1 MPWKL
6 KAFTRYSGLEASM
19 ESSEAAAIPPHPR
32 SAGETP
38 AAQSLWDR
46 AYVAL
51 HAREPRLMGKY
62 ESLLSQQQ
70 PAGGLNSKTE
80 PSNPS
85 TTGRGTDNRVY
96 TKRLSEQQSKSDAI
110 VRRSLEDMDKKS
122 TKFHVFGREFVVK
135 DQVAQAV
142 ILIQGLKSIIDEAVK
157 ASPEAS
163 LAWTGVC
170 VILPLLT
177 NPSIAEQASS
187 DGFTYVTSRM
197 SFYIALEPLLLPKDM
212 DGNITVPDDLRVQ
225 FEANLVDLYSYIL
238 EFQFKCVLRF
248 YSTWR
253 HKISADILQPRRWE
267 TMLGKIKERERRVTK
282 DTRGINDAK
291 SIEEL
296 ELGNNLA
303 QRSLETM
310 DQLLF
315 VEHQQLQVTKDMLQA
330 LQQILGEIRLL
341 SRPGTEQTVGE
352 LGSRGLGGHISKS
365 DDQLQI
371 GGGDGGSAFVSWE
384 FLQSSSPFNAQGG
397 DGGDAAVG
405 SSGLFAGQGRGGR
418 VLFEA
423 KGMK

>member
-1 MPWKL
+1 
-6 KAFTRYSGLEASM
+6 
-19 ESSEAAAIPPHPR
+19 
-32 SAGETP
+32 
-38 AAQSLWDR
+38 
-46 AYVAL
+46 
-51 HAREPRLMGKY
+51 
-62 ESLLSQQQ
+62 
-70 PAGGLNSKTE
+70 
-80 PSNPS
+80 
-85 TTGRGTDNRVY
+85 
-96 TKRLSEQQSKSDAI
+96 
-110 VRRSLEDMDKKS
+110 MDKKS

-330 LQQILGEIRLL
+330 LQ
-341 SRPGTEQTVGE
+341 
-352 LGSRGLGGHISKS
+352 
-365 DDQLQI
+365 
-371 GGGDGGSAFVSWE
+371 
-384 FLQSSSPFNAQGG
+384 
-397 DGGDAAVG
+397 
-405 SSGLFAGQGRGGR
+405 
-418 VLFEA
+418 
-423 KGMK
+423 

>member
-1 MPWKL
+1 
-6 KAFTRYSGLEASM
+6 
-19 ESSEAAAIPPHPR
+19 
-32 SAGETP
+32 
-38 AAQSLWDR
+38 
-46 AYVAL
+46 
-51 HAREPRLMGKY
+51 
-62 ESLLSQQQ
+62 
-70 PAGGLNSKTE
+70 
-80 PSNPS
+80 
-85 TTGRGTDNRVY
+85 
-96 TKRLSEQQSKSDAI
+96 
-110 VRRSLEDMDKKS
+110 MDKKS

-352 LGSRGLGGHISKS
+352 LVSEEIRDRADAQNNDLFAKGSRGLGGHISKS